1 MIHLNL
7 RSYPSKKVKFWIM
20 FLQMENRIIEGLL
33 KKLKVNSKFLI
44 KRTLIYILFV
54 ISMVSCLNF
63 LKL

>member
-1 MIHLNL
+1 
-7 RSYPSKKVKFWIM
+7 M
-20 FLQMENRIIEGLL
+20 FLQLENRIIEGLL